1 MNKTSIIQK
10 RHERSLI
17 QNFLDWFN
25 SELELN
31 YIVVDEPDPLKVH
44 IWIQARD
51 KRLRSQ
57 DDHGNYGPLA
67 AGEEREGEE

>member
-1 MNKTSIIQK
+1 MNKTSIMRK

-31 YIVVDEPDPLKVH
+31 YDEPDPLESLVRS
-44 IWIQARD
+44 QAWD
-51 KRLRSQ
+51 ERLRFQ
-57 DDHGNYGPLA
+57 DDY
-67 AGEEREGEE
+67 